1 MIEWILII
9 LLYAI
14 GIPIEIKEMKN
25 DFSFFILRIVSIL
38 LTSSNVIIF
47 QTFLFHYYKPDT
59 KSINPSKGLK
69 ANCCVDINFQLIIRI
84 KQIPSYLYAS
94 SPYNYLIVNHGSG
107 RRLLTFFVKS

>member
-38 LTSSNVIIF
+38 LTSSNVITF
-47 QTFLFHYYKPDT
+47 QTFYFITPNM
-59 KSINPSKGLK
+59 IQNPLK
-69 ANCCVDINFQLIIRI
+69 FLV
-84 KQIPSYLYAS
+84 LYAICLLQLL
-94 SPYNYLIVNHGSG
+94 NKSG
-107 RRLLTFFVKS
+107 LLKV